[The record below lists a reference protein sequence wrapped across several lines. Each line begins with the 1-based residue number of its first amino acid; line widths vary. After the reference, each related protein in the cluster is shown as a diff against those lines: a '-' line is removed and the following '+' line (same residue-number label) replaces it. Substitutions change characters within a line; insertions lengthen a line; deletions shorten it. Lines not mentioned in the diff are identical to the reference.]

1 MTEEYIY
8 KEECYNIIGCA
19 MEVHKQLGNGFLEAV
34 YQEALHY
41 EFLKNNIPFQELK
54 LLDVHYKDTV
64 LKKQYIADFIC
75 YDRIIIELKVA
86 KNLCDEHYSQVLNY
100 LNVTK
105 LNLGLL
111 INFGG
116 ISLQYKRIIL

>member
-1 MTEEYIY
+1 MTDEYIY

-116 ISLQYKRIIL
+116 TSLQYKRIIL